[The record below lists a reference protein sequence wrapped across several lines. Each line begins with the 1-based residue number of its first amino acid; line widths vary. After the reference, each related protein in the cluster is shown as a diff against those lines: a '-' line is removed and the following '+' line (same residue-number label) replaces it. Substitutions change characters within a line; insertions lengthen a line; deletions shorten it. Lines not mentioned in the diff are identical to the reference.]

1 MRITFRFHYWRNC
14 TLRKREI
21 RFGLYQGLRQMCS
34 ERRSE
39 LTVKCV
45 VNGVFLAVLF
55 AKVVFRGILRV
66 VSKLTAE
73 MPMRYACRTHV
84 AYVIG
89 QLRQMTHGGVFSR
102 RHPVHPDACLFLS
115 ADFNP
120 DDNNNRNDCNPNAHR
135 LSPPFP
141 PFAGHWVAANDATA
155 LCRQQSLCRMG
166 DRRPKTDVFIP
177 SESSPTC
184 LILTFGGRPNVNL

>member
-14 TLRKREI
+14 TLRRGGI

-102 RHPVHPDACLFLS
+102 RHPVPPGCLPFFYRRISIRIMRQLQNSPGHSRRSGDDGRIASGLRTKVRAPDALCPRRQPIRDCL
-115 ADFNP
+115 
-120 DDNNNRNDCNPNAHR
+120 R
-135 LSPPFP
+135 LLLQFP
-141 PFAGHWVAANDATA
+141 
-155 LCRQQSLCRMG
+155 Q
-166 DRRPKTDVFIP
+166 
-177 SESSPTC
+177 
-184 LILTFGGRPNVNL
+184 

>member
-1 MRITFRFHYWRNC
+1 
-14 TLRKREI
+14 
-21 RFGLYQGLRQMCS
+21 MCS

-120 DDNNNRNDCNPNAHR
+120 DDDDNRNDCKPNAHR
-135 LSPPFP
+135 LHLLSRPPRDTGLRP
-141 PFAGHWVAANDATA
+141 MTQRHSAVSDINISAK
-155 LCRQQSLCRMG
+155 MG
-166 DRRPKTDVFIP
+166 LSSHN
-177 SESSPTC
+177 SE
-184 LILTFGGRPNVNL
+184 II